1 MVKCIPMF
9 KKINLQI
16 NRLDLVIAIYI
27 ACIAI
32 AELMGAKTFPLL
44 QIGKFTWNASVA
56 IFVIPIIFSIN
67 DAIVEVFGVS
77 RAKSVY
83 RSSLVTI
90 VIFMLFAFLAIKLP
104 PSARFK
110 ESEAAYDLIFGQSI
124 RIAFASLTAF
134 AIADFL
140 DIIIF
145 QRLKKN
151 LGSKVLWLRSNLSN
165 FISQFIDTVIFMFL
179 AFYAFDKG
187 LGDNFSF
194 LFSLIIPYW
203 LLKCFMS
210 IIETPFVYLA
220 VSWLKGEQKK

>member
-1 MVKCIPMF
+1 MF
-9 KKINLQI
+9 KKIDLKI
-16 NRLDLVIAIYI
+16 NKLDLIIAIYI
-27 ACIAI
+27 ACVAI
-32 AELMGAKTFPLL
+32 SELMGAKTFPLL
-44 QIGKFTWNASVA
+44 HIGKFTWNASVA

-67 DAIVEVFGVS
+67 DAIVEVFGVA

-90 VIFMLFAFLAIKLP
+90 VIFMFFSFLAIKLP

-110 ESEAAYDLIFGQSI
+110 DSEAAYDLIFGQSM

-134 AIADFL
+134 TISDFV
-140 DIIIF
+140 DIIVF
-145 QRLKKN
+145 QKIREKLGKKA
-151 LGSKVLWLRSNLSN
+151 LWLRSNLSN
-165 FISQFIDTVIFMFL
+165 FISQFVDTCIFMFL

-187 LGDNFSF
+187 VGDNFSF

-210 IIETPFVYLA
+210 VIETPFVYVA
-220 VSWLKGEQKK
+220 VRWLKGDKKK

>member
-1 MVKCIPMF
+1 MF

-16 NRLDLVIAIYI
+16 NRLDLIIAIYI
-27 ACIAI
+27 ACVAI
-32 AELMGAKTFPLL
+32 AQFMGAKTFPLL
-44 QIGKFTWNASVA
+44 KLGNFTWNASVA

-67 DAIVEVFGVS
+67 DAIIEVHGVA

-90 VIFMLFAFLAIKLP
+90 VIFMTFAFLAISLP
-104 PSARFK
+104 PSSRFASS
-110 ESEAAYDLIFGQSI
+110 ESAYDLIFGQSI
-124 RIAFASLTAF
+124 RISFASLAAF
-134 AIADFL
+134 AISDLF
-140 DIIIF
+140 DIVIF
-145 QRLKKN
+145 QKIRERIGKKA
-151 LGSKVLWLRSNLSN
+151 LWFRSNLSN
-165 FISQFIDTVIFMFL
+165 FISQFIDTSIFITL

-187 LGDNFSF
+187 IGNNFSF

-220 VSWLKGEQKK
+220 VHWLRGDKKK

>member
-1 MVKCIPMF
+1 MF
-9 KKINLQI
+9 KKIDLKI
-16 NRLDLVIAIYI
+16 VKLDLIIAIYI

-32 AELMGAKTFPLL
+32 SELMGGKTFPLL
-44 QIGKFTWNASVA
+44 HIGKFTWNASVA
-56 IFVIPIIFSIN
+56 IFVIPIIYSIN
-67 DAIVEVFGVS
+67 DAIVEVFGVI

-90 VIFMLFAFLAIKLP
+90 VMFMLFSFLAIRLP
-104 PSARFK
+104 ASIRFASSESAY
-110 ESEAAYDLIFGQSI
+110 ELIFGQSI

-134 AIADFL
+134 TIADFV

-145 QRLKKN
+145 QIITKKI
-151 LGSKVLWLRSNLSN
+151 GKKSLWLRSNISN
-165 FISQFIDTVIFMFL
+165 FVSEFIDTCVFITL

-187 LGDNFSF
+187 FNNNFSF

-220 VSWLKGEQKK
+220 VRWLKGENKK

>member
-1 MVKCIPMF
+1 MF
-9 KKINLQI
+9 KKIDLKI
-16 NRLDLVIAIYI
+16 VRLDLVIAIYI
-27 ACIAI
+27 ACVAI

-44 QIGKFTWNASVA
+44 HIGKFTWNASVA

-67 DAIVEVFGVS
+67 DAIIEVFGVA

-90 VIFMLFAFLAIKLP
+90 IMFMSFAFLAIKLP
-104 PSARFK
+104 PSARFASS
-110 ESEAAYDLIFGQSI
+110 ESAYDLIFGQSI
-124 RIAFASLTAF
+124 RISFASLTAF
-134 AIADFL
+134 TISDFV
-140 DIIIF
+140 DIVIF
-145 QRLKKN
+145 QKIRERLGKKA
-151 LGSKVLWLRSNLSN
+151 LWLRSNLSN
-165 FISQFIDTVIFMFL
+165 FISQFIDTTIFMFL

-220 VSWLKGEQKK
+220 VRWLRGENKK

>member
-1 MVKCIPMF
+1 MF

-16 NRLDLVIAIYI
+16 NRLDLVIAVYI

-32 AELMGAKTFPLL
+32 AELMGGKTFPLL
-44 QIGKFTWNASVA
+44 HIGKFTWNASVA

-67 DAIVEVFGVS
+67 DAIVEVFGVA

-90 VIFMLFAFLAIKLP
+90 VIFMLFSFLAIKLP
-104 PSARFK
+104 PSVRFK
-110 ESEAAYDLIFGQSI
+110 ESEAAYDLIFGQSV
-124 RIAFASLTAF
+124 RIAFASLAAF
-134 AIADFL
+134 TISDL
-140 DIIIF
+140 VDIVIF
-145 QRLKKN
+145 QKIREKIGKKA
-151 LGSKVLWLRSNLSN
+151 LWFRSNLSN
-165 FISQFIDTVIFMFL
+165 FVSQFIDTCMFMFL

-187 LGDNFSF
+187 FGNNFSF

-220 VSWLKGEQKK
+220 VNWLTGEQKK

>member
-1 MVKCIPMF
+1 MF
-9 KKINLQI
+9 KKIDLKI
-16 NRLDLVIAIYI
+16 NRLDLIISIYI
-27 ACIAI
+27 ACVAI
-32 AELMGAKTFPLL
+32 SELMGAKTFPLL

-67 DAIVEVFGVS
+67 DAIVEVFGVA

-83 RSSLVTI
+83 RSSLVAI
-90 VIFMLFAFLAIKLP
+90 VMFMLFAFLAIKLP
-104 PSARFK
+104 PSSRFK
-110 ESEAAYDLIFGQSI
+110 TSEAAYDLIFGQSM

-151 LGSKVLWLRSNLSN
+151 LGSKALWLRSNLSN

-187 LGDNFSF
+187 ISDNFSF

-220 VSWLKGEQKK
+220 VRWLRGGK

>member
-1 MVKCIPMF
+1 MF
-9 KKINLQI
+9 KKIDLKI
-16 NRLDLVIAIYI
+16 VKLDLIIAIYI
-27 ACIAI
+27 ACVAI
-32 AELMGAKTFPLL
+32 SELMGGKTFQLL
-44 QIGKFTWNASVA
+44 HIGKFTWNASVA

-67 DAIVEVFGVS
+67 DAIVEVFGVA

-90 VIFMLFAFLAIKLP
+90 IIFMLFSFLAIKLP

-110 ESEAAYDLIFGQSI
+110 ESEAAYDLIFGQSM

-134 AIADFL
+134 TISDFF
-140 DIIIF
+140 DIVIF
-145 QRLKKN
+145 EKIREKLGKKA
-151 LGSKVLWLRSNLSN
+151 LWLRSNLSN
-165 FISQFIDTVIFMFL
+165 FISQFVDTCIFMFL

-187 LGDNFSF
+187 FSNNFSF

-210 IIETPFVYLA
+210 IIETPFVYLT
-220 VSWLKGEQKK
+220 VSWLRGENKK

>member
-1 MVKCIPMF
+1 MF
-9 KKINLQI
+9 KKIDLKI
-16 NRLDLVIAIYI
+16 NKLDLIIAVYI

-32 AELMGAKTFPLL
+32 SELMGGKTFSLL
-44 QIGKFTWNASVA
+44 HIGKFTWNASVA

-67 DAIVEVFGVS
+67 DAIVEVFGVA

-90 VIFMLFAFLAIKLP
+90 VMFMLFSFLAIKLP
-104 PSARFK
+104 PSTRFQA
-110 ESEAAYDLIFGQSI
+110 SEGAYELIFGQSI
-124 RIAFASLTAF
+124 RIAFASLAAF
-134 AIADFL
+134 TVADFV

-145 QRLKKN
+145 QIITKRIGKK
-151 LGSKVLWLRSNLSN
+151 SLWLRSNLSN
-165 FISQFIDTVIFMFL
+165 FVSEFIDTCVFITL

-187 LGDNFSF
+187 FGNNFSF

-220 VSWLKGEQKK
+220 VRWLKGESKK

>member
-1 MVKCIPMF
+1 MF

-32 AELMGAKTFPLL
+32 AELMGGKTFPIL

-67 DAIVEVFGVS
+67 DAIIEVFGVA

-90 VIFMLFAFLAIKLP
+90 VIFMLFSLLAIKLP

-110 ESEAAYDLIFGQSI
+110 DSEAAYDLIFGQSV

-134 AIADFL
+134 AISDFI
-140 DIIIF
+140 DIVIF
-145 QRLKKN
+145 QKIRERIGKKA
-151 LGSKVLWLRSNLSN
+151 LWLRSNLSN
-165 FISQFIDTVIFMFL
+165 FLSQFIDTFVFMFL
-179 AFYAFDKG
+179 AFYAFNKG
-187 LGDNFSF
+187 MGDNFSF
-194 LFSLIIPYW
+194 LFSLIVPYW

-220 VSWLKGEQKK
+220 VKWLKGEAAKK

>member
-1 MVKCIPMF
+1 MF
-9 KKINLQI
+9 KKIDLKI
-16 NRLDLVIAIYI
+16 VKLDLVIAVYI
-27 ACIAI
+27 ACVAI
-32 AELMGAKTFPLL
+32 SELMGGKTFPLL
-44 QIGKFTWNASVA
+44 HIGKFTWNASVA

-67 DAIVEVFGVS
+67 DAIIEVFGVA

-90 VIFMLFAFLAIKLP
+90 VMFMSFAFLAIKLP
-104 PSARFK
+104 PSVRFK
-110 ESEAAYDLIFGQSI
+110 DSEAAYDLIFGQSV
-124 RIAFASLTAF
+124 RIAFASLSAF

-151 LGSKVLWLRSNLSN
+151 LGSKALWLRSNLSN

-179 AFYAFDKG
+179 AFYAFNKG
-187 LGDNFSF
+187 VGANFSF

-220 VSWLKGEQKK
+220 VRWLRGETKK

>member
-1 MVKCIPMF
+1 MF
-9 KKINLQI
+9 KKIDLKI
-16 NRLDLVIAIYI
+16 NKMDLVIAVYI
-27 ACIAI
+27 ACVAI
-32 AELMGAKTFPLL
+32 SELMGGKTFPLL
-44 QIGKFTWNASVA
+44 HIGKFTWNASVA

-67 DAIVEVFGVS
+67 DAIIEVYGVD

-104 PSARFK
+104 PSVRFK
-110 ESEAAYDLIFGQSI
+110 DSEAAYDLIFGQSV
-124 RIAFASLTAF
+124 RIAFASLSAF

-145 QRLKKN
+145 QKLRKS
-151 LGSKVLWLRSNLSN
+151 LGTKALWLRSNLSN
-165 FISQFIDTVIFMFL
+165 FISQFIDTTIFLFL

-187 LGDNFSF
+187 IGDNFPF

-220 VSWLKGEQKK
+220 VSWLKGENKK

>member
-1 MVKCIPMF
+1 MF

-16 NRLDLVIAIYI
+16 NRLDLVIAVYI

-32 AELMGAKTFPLL
+32 AELMGGKTFPLL
-44 QIGKFTWNASVA
+44 HIGKFTWNASVA

-67 DAIVEVFGVS
+67 DAIVEVFGVA

-90 VIFMLFAFLAIKLP
+90 VIFMLFSFLAIKLP
-104 PSARFK
+104 PSVRFK
-110 ESEAAYDLIFGQSI
+110 ESEAAYDLIFGQSV
-124 RIAFASLTAF
+124 RIAFASLAAF
-134 AIADFL
+134 TISDL
-140 DIIIF
+140 VDIVIF
-145 QRLKKN
+145 QKIREKIGKKA
-151 LGSKVLWLRSNLSN
+151 LWFRSNLSN
-165 FISQFIDTVIFMFL
+165 FVSQFIDTCMFMFL

-187 LGDNFSF
+187 FGNNFSF

-220 VSWLKGEQKK
+220 VNWLKGEQKK

>member
-1 MVKCIPMF
+1 MF
-9 KKINLQI
+9 KKFNLQI
-16 NRLDLVIAIYI
+16 NRLDLIIAIYI

-32 AELMGAKTFPLL
+32 AELMGGKTFPIL

-67 DAIVEVFGVS
+67 DAIVEVFGVA

-90 VIFMLFAFLAIKLP
+90 VIFMLFSFLAIKLP
-104 PSARFK
+104 PSVRFK
-110 ESEAAYDLIFGQSI
+110 DNEAAYDLIFGQSI

-140 DIIIF
+140 DIVIF
-145 QRLKKN
+145 QKLRAKIGKKA
-151 LGSKVLWLRSNLSN
+151 LWLRSNLSN
-165 FISQFIDTVIFMFL
+165 FISQFIDTSIFITL
-179 AFYAFDKG
+179 AFYAFNKG
-187 LGDNFSF
+187 VGDNFSF

-220 VSWLKGEQKK
+220 VKWLKGEVKK

>member
-1 MVKCIPMF
+1 MF

-16 NRLDLVIAIYI
+16 NRLDLIIAIYI

-32 AELMGAKTFPLL
+32 AELMGGKTFPLL
-44 QIGKFTWNASVA
+44 RIGKFTWNASVA

-67 DAIVEVFGVS
+67 DAIVEVFGVA

-90 VIFMLFAFLAIKLP
+90 VIFMLFSFLAIKLP
-104 PSARFK
+104 PSTRFAAS
-110 ESEAAYDLIFGQSI
+110 ESAYDLIFGQSM

-134 AIADFL
+134 TIADL
-140 DIIIF
+140 VDILIF
-145 QRLKKN
+145 AKIREKIGKKA
-151 LGSKVLWLRSNLSN
+151 LWFRNNLSN
-165 FISQFIDTVIFMFL
+165 FVSQFIDTCVFMFL
-179 AFYAFDKG
+179 AFYAFNKG
-187 LGDNFSF
+187 VGDNFSF

-220 VSWLKGEQKK
+220 VRWLKGENEK

>member
-1 MVKCIPMF
+1 MF
-9 KKINLQI
+9 QKIDLKINK
-16 NRLDLVIAIYI
+16 LDLIIAIYI

-32 AELMGAKTFPLL
+32 SELMGGKTFPLL
-44 QIGKFTWNASVA
+44 RIGKFTWNASVA

-67 DAIVEVFGVS
+67 DAIVEVFGVA

-90 VIFMLFAFLAIKLP
+90 VIFMLFSFLAIKLP
-104 PSARFK
+104 PSTRFAAS
-110 ESEAAYDLIFGQSI
+110 ESAYDLIFGQSM

-134 AIADFL
+134 TIADL
-140 DIIIF
+140 VDILIF
-145 QRLKKN
+145 AKIREKIGKKA
-151 LGSKVLWLRSNLSN
+151 LWFRNNLSN
-165 FISQFIDTVIFMFL
+165 FVSQFIDTCVFMFL
-179 AFYAFDKG
+179 AFYAFNKG
-187 LGDNFSF
+187 VGDNFSF

-220 VSWLKGEQKK
+220 VRWLKGENEK

>member
-1 MVKCIPMF
+1 MF

-16 NRLDLVIAIYI
+16 NKLDLMISLYV

-32 AELMGAKTFPLL
+32 SELMGGKTFPLL
-44 QIGKFTWNASVA
+44 HLGKFTWNASVA

-67 DAIVEVFGVS
+67 DAIVEVFGVD

-83 RSSLVTI
+83 RSSLASI
-90 VIFMLFAFLAIKLP
+90 VLFIAFSFLAIKLP
-104 PSARFK
+104 PSSRFK
-110 ESEAAYDLIFGQSI
+110 ASESAYELIFGQSI

-134 AIADFL
+134 TVSDFI
-140 DIIIF
+140 DIVIF
-145 QRLKKN
+145 QTITKRIGKK
-151 LGSKVLWLRSNLSN
+151 SLWLRSNLSN
-165 FISQFIDTVIFMFL
+165 FISEFVDTCIFIFL
-179 AFYAFDKG
+179 AFYAFNNG

-210 IIETPFVYLA
+210 IIETPFVYIA
-220 VSWLKGEQKK
+220 VRWLKGDEKK

>member
-1 MVKCIPMF
+1 
-9 KKINLQI
+9 
-16 NRLDLVIAIYI
+16 
-27 ACIAI
+27 
-32 AELMGAKTFPLL
+32 
-44 QIGKFTWNASVA
+44 VA
-56 IFVIPIIFSIN
+56 IFVIPIIYSIN
-67 DAIVEVFGVS
+67 DAIVEVFGVI

-90 VIFMLFAFLAIKLP
+90 VMFMLFSFLAIRLP
-104 PSARFK
+104 ASIRFASSESAY
-110 ESEAAYDLIFGQSI
+110 ELIFGQSI

-134 AIADFL
+134 TIADFV

-145 QRLKKN
+145 QIITKKI
-151 LGSKVLWLRSNLSN
+151 GKKSLWLRSNISN
-165 FISQFIDTVIFMFL
+165 FVSEFIDTCVFITL

-187 LGDNFSF
+187 FNNNFSF

-220 VSWLKGEQKK
+220 VRWLKGENKK

>member
-1 MVKCIPMF
+1 MF
-9 KKINLQI
+9 KKIDLKI
-16 NRLDLVIAIYI
+16 NKLDLIIAIYI
-27 ACIAI
+27 ACVAI
-32 AELMGAKTFPLL
+32 SELMGAKTFPLL
-44 QIGKFTWNASVA
+44 HIGKFTWNASVA

-67 DAIVEVFGVS
+67 DAIVEVFGVA

-90 VIFMLFAFLAIKLP
+90 VIFMFFSFLAIKLP

-110 ESEAAYDLIFGQSI
+110 DSEAAYDLIFGQSM

-134 AIADFL
+134 TISDFV
-140 DIIIF
+140 DIIVF
-145 QRLKKN
+145 QKIRERLGKKA
-151 LGSKVLWLRSNLSN
+151 LWLRSNLSN
-165 FISQFIDTVIFMFL
+165 FISQFVDTCIFMFL

-187 LGDNFSF
+187 VGDNFSF

-210 IIETPFVYLA
+210 VIETPFVYVA
-220 VSWLKGEQKK
+220 VRWLKGDKKK

>member
-1 MVKCIPMF
+1 MF

-16 NRLDLVIAIYI
+16 NKLDLIIAIYI
-27 ACIAI
+27 ACVAI
-32 AELMGAKTFPLL
+32 SELMGGKTFPILHL
-44 QIGKFTWNASVA
+44 GKFTLNASVA

-90 VIFMLFAFLAIKLP
+90 IIFMLFAFLAIKLP
-104 PSARFK
+104 PSVRFK
-110 ESEAAYDLIFGQSI
+110 DSEAAYDLIFGQSV
-124 RIAFASLTAF
+124 RIAFASLSAF

-145 QRLKKN
+145 QKLRKS
-151 LGSKVLWLRSNLSN
+151 LGTKALWLRSNLSN
-165 FISQFIDTVIFMFL
+165 FISQFIDTTIFLFL

-187 LGDNFSF
+187 IGDNFPF

-220 VSWLKGEQKK
+220 VSWLKGENKK

>member
-1 MVKCIPMF
+1 MF
-9 KKINLQI
+9 KKINLKVI
-16 NRLDLVIAIYI
+16 RLDLVISIYI

-32 AELMGAKTFPLL
+32 SELMGAKTFPLL
-44 QIGKFTWNASVA
+44 HIGKFTWNASVA

-67 DAIVEVFGVS
+67 DAIIEVFGVA

-90 VIFMLFAFLAIKLP
+90 IIFMLFSFLAIKLP
-104 PSARFK
+104 PSARFASS
-110 ESEAAYDLIFGQSI
+110 ESAYDLIFGMSM

-134 AIADFL
+134 TISDFV
-140 DIIIF
+140 DIVIF
-145 QRLKKN
+145 QKIKEKIGKKA
-151 LGSKVLWLRSNLSN
+151 LWLRSNLSN
-165 FISQFIDTVIFMFL
+165 FISQFVDTCIFMFL
-179 AFYAFDKG
+179 AFYAFNKSPS
-187 LGDNFSF
+187 DNFIF

-220 VSWLKGEQKK
+220 VRWLKGDQKK

>member
-1 MVKCIPMF
+1 MF

-16 NRLDLVIAIYI
+16 NRLDLIIAVYI
-27 ACIAI
+27 ACVAI
-32 AELMGAKTFPLL
+32 AELMGGKTFPLFH
-44 QIGKFTWNASVA
+44 IGKFTWNASVA

-67 DAIVEVFGVS
+67 DAIVEVFGVA

-83 RSSLVTI
+83 RSSLITI
-90 VIFMLFAFLAIKLP
+90 VIFMLFSLLAINLP

-110 ESEAAYDLIFGQSI
+110 DSEAAYDLIFGQSA

-145 QRLKKN
+145 QKIKEKIGKKA
-151 LGSKVLWLRSNLSN
+151 LWFRSNFSN
-165 FISQFIDTVIFMFL
+165 IISQFIDTVIFMFL
-179 AFYAFDKG
+179 AFYAFNKG
-187 LGDNFSF
+187 FGDNFSF

-220 VSWLKGEQKK
+220 VKWLKGEAKK